1 MKRSFLI
8 PILLVA
14 VVITTAVDTYAQSR
28 QSKWRQTV
36 TVYTR
41 LVGTNFDAWEN
52 SPVMSLLKHLDAEF
66 LPNNPD
72 VVIMDGPDGQ
82 VISYDQLSSQ
92 FAMGQV
98 AAYVRLVY
106 RFEFD
111 QYGYTA
117 AIQSVEAGDL
127 SAPIGG
133 DPSTQEP
140 LPRFYIDATQEKV
153 TDMLLYSGSPLPE
166 NEFAFKPF
174 YTQIMLPNLAPVFTI
189 PGSFVMEQ
197 VGSRRLFTVEEQTK
211 AYDFLFDRLKT
222 MLFYDTS
229 RV

>member
-8 PILLVA
+8 PLLLLA
-14 VVITTAVDTYAQSR
+14 VIITTAVDTNAQSR

-41 LVGTNFDAWEN
+41 LVGTNYDAWDQ
-52 SPVMSLLKHLDAEF
+52 SPVMSLVKHLDAEF
-66 LPNNPD
+66 LPNNSD

-82 VISYDQLSSQ
+82 AISYDQLSNQ
-92 FAMGQV
+92 FSMGQAV
-98 AAYVRLVY
+98 AYVRLVY

-117 AIQSVEAGDL
+117 AIQSVEAGEL

-140 LPRFYIDATQEKV
+140 LPRFYMDATQEKV
-153 TDMLLYSGSPLPE
+153 KNMLLYSGSPLPE

-174 YTQIMLPNLAPVFTI
+174 YTQIMLPNLEPVFTI

-197 VGSRRLFTVEEQTK
+197 VGNRRLFTEEEQKK